1 MMKPMKSPFPGLDP
15 YLEPF
20 WSNVHTSMMTYIRDA
35 LQSQLPQGL
44 WTRVEEVVTIDGPNA
59 GGAHLAYPDVHI
71 TDEEPWAPV
80 WKSPSGSGGLALAEP
95 LVIPVDE
102 PITLRHLEIVDTRSG
117 GAVVTAIEVL
127 SPANKIGRTK
137 REHYQRKQAAY
148 LATEVN
154 LVEIDLLRS
163 GEYIVSL
170 PPDKLPAKARQGCGC
185 LISVYRA
192 SIPWPEWEIYPVDL
206 RKPLPTFAI
215 PLRRGDA
222 DAILDLQAI
231 LDQCYRNGGYHLG
244 IDYTQ
249 PPQPELPLED
259 QAWAEDLLREKG

>member
-20 WSNVHTSMMTYIRDA
+20 WSNVHTRMMTYIADA

-44 WTRVEEVVTIDGPNA
+44 WTRVEEVVTID
-59 GGAHLAYPDVHI
+59 
-71 TDEEPWAPV
+71 
-80 WKSPSGSGGLALAEP
+80 
-95 LVIPVDE
+95 E
-102 PITLRHLEIVDTRSG
+102 PITLRHLEIVDTHSD

-163 GEYIVSL
+163 GDYIVSL

-222 DAILDLQAI
+222 DAILDLQSI

-259 QAWAEDLLREKG
+259 QAWAEDLLREQG

>member
-1 MMKPMKSPFPGLDP
+1 MDSPFPGLDP

-20 WSNVHTSMMTYIRDA
+20 WSNVHTRMMTYIADV
-35 LQSQLPQGL
+35 LQGQMPAGL
-44 WTRVEEVVTIDGPNA
+44 WTRVEEVVTIDGPES

-80 WKSPSGSGGLALAEP
+80 WKSRSGAAGFAVAEP

-102 PITLRHLEIVDTRSG
+102 PITLRHLEIIDTRSSG
-117 GAVVTAIEVL
+117 RVVTAIEVL

-137 REHYQRKQAAY
+137 RDHYQRKQADY
-148 LATEVN
+148 LAAEVN

-163 GEYIVSL
+163 GDYIVSL
-170 PPDKLPAKARQGCGC
+170 PQDKLPVKARRSSG

-192 SIPWPEWEIYPVDL
+192 SIGWPEWEIYPIDL
-206 RKPLPTFAI
+206 RLPLPTFCI

-222 DAILDLQAI
+222 DAILNLQEI

-249 PPQPELPLED
+249 EPQPEVVED
-259 QAWAEDLLREKG
+259 DRAWLGQLLRDKGLRAG